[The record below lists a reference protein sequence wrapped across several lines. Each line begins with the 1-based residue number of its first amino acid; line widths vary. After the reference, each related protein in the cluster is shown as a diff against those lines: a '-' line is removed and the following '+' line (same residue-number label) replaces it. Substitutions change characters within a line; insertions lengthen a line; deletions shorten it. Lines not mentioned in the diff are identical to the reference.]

1 NLSGVS
7 VHGGERRS
15 TSVALEHIEPCQER
29 LKKRLSLMDTA
40 LDEIKVAE
48 KKADMLLEE
57 AEKQKQKIMSDARLR
72 AAQFLK
78 DSEAEL
84 AEKKAQTIERR
95 RGKLLAAREKILG
108 EGVNELKSLRKNSEK
123 RADEAIDLVLEMF
136 EKEITQM
143 R

>member
-1 NLSGVS
+1 
-7 VHGGERRS
+7 
-15 TSVALEHIEPCQER
+15 
-29 LKKRLSLMDTA
+29 MDTA